1 MLSGD
6 LLAVMMNLWLLEAG
20 NLFFI
25 SFRDKTVKIW
35 NVKKKIVGKS
45 TQALKNDDDAR
56 SKYGNRS
63 QMQSR
68 MSKTSKVESS
78 TVEANKL

>member
-1 MLSGD
+1 
-6 LLAVMMNLWLLEAG
+6 
-20 NLFFI
+20 
-25 SFRDKTVKIW
+25 VKIW

-56 SKYGNRS
+56 SKFGNRS

-68 MSKTSKVESS
+68 MSKASKVESS
-78 TVEANKL
+78 TVEVNKLNV